1 MKKILLT
8 ILIVLSSFCFLCAC
22 SSEPSNPTNK
32 DFTGITFESQ
42 TIDYDGAEHTIVAT
56 GMPQGAS
63 VNYTNAGPYVLPGSY
78 EIGVEISAQGY
89 NTYTKTVTL
98 TINKINFTGITFE
111 SQTIDYDGAEHT
123 IVATGMPQG
132 ASVNYTNAGPYVLPG
147 SYEIGVE
154 ISAQGY
160 NTYTKT
166 VTLTINKINF
176 TGITFESQ
184 TIDYDGSEHTI
195 VATGM
200 PQGASVNYT
209 NAGPHKNADTYTI
222 SVSISAQGYN
232 TFTKSV
238 ELKINKID
246 FPSTITFNDKKVMY
260 TGSEKTIL
268 VEGDLPQ
275 GTSIQYTN
283 NTGTAVGS
291 YDAVAVLT
299 NPNYNTKT
307 LNATLTIYNVVQ
319 SAKTTIDKLLNR
331 PEPWTFMP
339 EAFGKESLATTSNP
353 VKDFNNFVNVD
364 SINRKFMGK
373 QMYVLWEGVYNMD
386 AMLAKFDTVYAVGE
400 TIATVYQNFIN
411 DNPDNYAE
419 WTNTVAGFKI
429 KILLNGNQS
438 QMLIGNS
445 VFSLELFA
453 DSDEGIYK
461 GRIDIASG
469 GILNYEMSEDYLKFN
484 LSLTIKGVL
493 VMKQVEFVR
502 NEDDTVFGYFYEYA
516 GLKSVALKT
525 SAVIA
530 FNEDYAIVMSAKRES
545 EDLLINGYEEV
556 YSSTTGM
563 FLSAEVLENN
573 KLVDFDT
580 YWVNLWDVGGINSIK
595 AVRNGQTSLN
605 DNLHDIYVNGSSTIL
620 GVKKN
625 TLLGV
630 PTSRKYDIEMKTV
643 YYVVAT
649 NEGGEVVYTVQE
661 TQIPMLFVQTK
672 NAEDFTDDIISQ
684 NKNLFTTTPTLPL
697 AKLEIAQDNFEDL
710 YEILEKIKE
719 TLTYDELESQ
729 LGTKNSFFDE
739 E

>member
-32 DFTGITFESQ
+32 D
-42 TIDYDGAEHTIVAT
+42 
-56 GMPQGAS
+56 
-63 VNYTNAGPYVLPGSY
+63 
-78 EIGVEISAQGY
+78 
-89 NTYTKTVTL
+89 
-98 TINKINFTGITFE
+98 FTGITFE

-283 NTGTAVGS
+283 NTGTAVDR

-331 PEPWTFMP
+331 PEPWSFMP

-419 WTNTVAGFKI
+419 WTNTIAGFKI

-461 GRIDIASG
+461 GRFDIASV

-502 NEDDTVFGYFYEYA
+502 NEDGAVSGYFYEYA

-595 AVRNGQTSLN
+595 AVRNGKTSLN

-672 NAEDFTDDIISQ
+672 NAEDFTDDITSQ

>member
-56 GMPQGAS
+56 G
-63 VNYTNAGPYVLPGSY
+63 
-78 EIGVEISAQGY
+78 I
-89 NTYTKTVTL
+89 
-98 TINKINFTGITFE
+98 
-111 SQTIDYDGAEHT
+111 
-123 IVATGMPQG
+123 
-132 ASVNYTNAGPYVLPG
+132 
-147 SYEIGVE
+147 
-154 ISAQGY
+154 
-160 NTYTKT
+160 
-166 VTLTINKINF
+166 
-176 TGITFESQ
+176 
-184 TIDYDGSEHTI
+184 
-195 VATGM
+195 

-209 NAGPHKNADTYTI
+209 NAGPHKNEDTYTI

-246 FPSTITFNDKKVMY
+246 FPSTIIFNDKKVMY

-283 NTGTAVGS
+283 NTGTAVDS

-307 LNATLTIYNVVQ
+307 LTATLTIYNVVQ

-445 VFSLELFA
+445 LFSLELFA
-453 DSDEGIYK
+453 DSDEDIYK

-502 NEDDTVFGYFYEYA
+502 NEEGAVSGYFYEYA

-525 SAVIA
+525 SAVIT

-545 EDLLINGYEEV
+545 EDLLIKGYEEV

-563 FLSAEVLENN
+563 FLSTEVLENN

-595 AVRNGQTSLN
+595 AVRNGQTSLS

-625 TLLGV
+625 MLLGV

-649 NEGGEVVYTVQE
+649 NEGGEVVYSVQE
-661 TQIPMLFVQTK
+661 TQIPMLFVQSK
-672 NAEDFTDDIISQ
+672 NAEDFTDDITSQ

-697 AKLEIAQDNFEDL
+697 AKLEIAQANFEDL

>member
-1 MKKILLT
+1 M
-8 ILIVLSSFCFLCAC
+8 
-22 SSEPSNPTNK
+22 
-32 DFTGITFESQ
+32 
-42 TIDYDGAEHTIVAT
+42 
-56 GMPQGAS
+56 
-63 VNYTNAGPYVLPGSY
+63 PGSY

-98 TINKINFTGITFE
+98 TINKINFTGIAFE
-111 SQTIDYDGAEHT
+111 SQTIDYDGNGHT
-123 IVATGMPQG
+123 IVATGVPQG

-147 SYEIGVE
+147 SYDIGVE

-176 TGITFESQ
+176 TGIVFESQ
-184 TIDYDGSEHTI
+184 TIDYDGNEHTI

-246 FPSTITFNDKKVMY
+246 FPTSITFDDKKVMY

-283 NTGTAVGS
+283 NTGTAVGR

-307 LNATLTIYNVVQ
+307 LTATLTIYNVVQ
-319 SAKTTIDKLLNR
+319 SAKTTIDRLLNR
-331 PEPWTFMP
+331 PEPWSFMP

-386 AMLAKFDTVYAVGE
+386 AMLSKFDTVYAIGE

-411 DNPDNYAE
+411 DNPDDYAE
-419 WTNTVAGFKI
+419 WTDTVAGFKI

-445 VFSLELFA
+445 IFSLELFA
-453 DSDEGIYK
+453 DADEGVYK
-461 GRIDIASG
+461 GRIDIAGG
-469 GILNYEMSEDYLKFN
+469 GILNYEMRDDYLKFN
-484 LSLTIKGVL
+484 LGLTIKGVL

-502 NEDDTVFGYFYEYA
+502 DEDGAVAGYFYEYT
-516 GLKSVALKT
+516 GLKEGALKT

-530 FNEDYAIVMSAKRES
+530 FNDEYAIVMSAKRES
-545 EDLLINGYEEV
+545 ADLLINGYEEV
-556 YSSTTGM
+556 YSATTGL
-563 FLSAEVLENN
+563 FLCAEVLENI
-573 KLVDFDT
+573 KLVDYDT
-580 YWVNLWDVGGINSIK
+580 YWVNLWDVGGINTIK
-595 AVRNGQTSLN
+595 AVRN
-605 DNLHDIYVNGSSTIL
+605 DNILPYENWHDIYVNGSDTIFK
-620 GVKKN
+620 VKKN
-625 TLLGV
+625 YFL
-630 PTSRKYDIEMKTV
+630 SRRYDIEMKTV

-661 TQIPMLFVQTK
+661 TEIPMLSVQNK
-672 NAEDFTDDIISQ
+672 NVEDFTDDITSQ

-697 AKLEIAQDNFEDL
+697 AKLAIANENIEPL
-710 YEILEKIKE
+710 YELLEKIKE

-729 LGTKNSFFDE
+729 LGTRNSFFDE

>member
-56 GMPQGAS
+56 G
-63 VNYTNAGPYVLPGSY
+63 
-78 EIGVEISAQGY
+78 I
-89 NTYTKTVTL
+89 
-98 TINKINFTGITFE
+98 
-111 SQTIDYDGAEHT
+111 
-123 IVATGMPQG
+123 
-132 ASVNYTNAGPYVLPG
+132 
-147 SYEIGVE
+147 
-154 ISAQGY
+154 
-160 NTYTKT
+160 
-166 VTLTINKINF
+166 
-176 TGITFESQ
+176 
-184 TIDYDGSEHTI
+184 
-195 VATGM
+195 

-246 FPSTITFNDKKVMY
+246 FPSTIIFNDKKVMY

-283 NTGTAVGS
+283 NTGTAVDS

-307 LNATLTIYNVVQ
+307 FTATLTIYNVVQ

-445 VFSLELFA
+445 LFSLELFA
-453 DSDEGIYK
+453 DSDEDIYK

-502 NEDDTVFGYFYEYA
+502 NEEGAVSGYFYEYA

-525 SAVIA
+525 SAVIT

-545 EDLLINGYEEV
+545 EDLLIKGYEEV

-563 FLSAEVLENN
+563 FLSTEVLENN

-595 AVRNGQTSLN
+595 AVRNGQTSLS

-625 TLLGV
+625 MLLGV

-649 NEGGEVVYTVQE
+649 NEGGEVVYSVQE
-661 TQIPMLFVQTK
+661 TQIPMLFVQSK
-672 NAEDFTDDIISQ
+672 NAEDFTDDITSQ

-697 AKLEIAQDNFEDL
+697 AKLEIAQANFEDL

>member
-32 DFTGITFESQ
+32 D
-42 TIDYDGAEHTIVAT
+42 
-56 GMPQGAS
+56 
-63 VNYTNAGPYVLPGSY
+63 
-78 EIGVEISAQGY
+78 
-89 NTYTKTVTL
+89 
-98 TINKINFTGITFE
+98 FTGITFE